1 MSYDDRPSWDE
12 YFMKLATEVATRTT
26 CMRRGAV
33 SYTHLDVYKRQ
44 TSANISGQMPP
55 RTFEDID
62 PALLER
68 VSVALREAA
77 EKSGVASTVIDC
89 TSGHPTMVREGG
101 ISIADIQAL
110 G

>member
-1 MSYDDRPSWDE
+1 
-12 YFMKLATEVATRTT
+12 
-26 CMRRGAV
+26 
-33 SYTHLDVYKRQ
+33 
-44 TSANISGQMPP
+44 MPP
-55 RTFEDID
+55 RMFEDID

-68 VSVALREAA
+68 VSVALRDDA

-89 TSGHPTMVREGG
+89 TSGHPVMVREGG